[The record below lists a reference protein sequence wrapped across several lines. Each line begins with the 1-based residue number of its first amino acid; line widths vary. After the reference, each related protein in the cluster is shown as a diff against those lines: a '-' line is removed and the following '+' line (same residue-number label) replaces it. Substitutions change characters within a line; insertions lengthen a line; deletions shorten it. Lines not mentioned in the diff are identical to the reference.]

1 MLDFEVFIAALRHV
15 FLQFIGIQELTS
27 EALHKLP
34 EKFHSVTARIDL
46 NTAIQGTL
54 WLNMSYPGIVLAMQK
69 LSIPYSDEDR
79 LLMDAVGELL
89 NMIAGAAQRNSP
101 VRYDFSLPSAYKG
114 DAYPLQ
120 FAETSRR
127 QARRFIFDE
136 FEAILILEDYP

>member
-1 MLDFEVFIAALRHV
+1 
-15 FLQFIGIQELTS
+15 
-27 EALHKLP
+27 
-34 EKFHSVTARIDL
+34 
-46 NTAIQGTL
+46 
-54 WLNMSYPGIVLAMQK
+54 MSYPGIVLAMQK

-120 FAETSRR
+120 FAETSRK